1 MHFRYDDRRVN
12 TSIAPLRLAVIC
24 ASTRDGRFGP
34 TVANWIAEK
43 ARHHPS
49 FQAGYI
55 DLAEYP
61 LPLHLSRREG
71 AEGTAQLA
79 KVTAR
84 LRIADAFLV
93 VTPEYNHSFPAPL
106 KNLIDWHHSEWQAK
120 PIGFTSYGGMSGGLR
135 AIEQLRLVFAELHA
149 VTTRD
154 VVSFHGVWSQ
164 FDDAGRLVDS
174 RDAETAAKTMLDE
187 LAWWGSALRTAR
199 EHSPYA
205 W

>member
-1 MHFRYDDRRVN
+1 M
-12 TSIAPLRLAVIC
+12 RLAVIC

-49 FQAGYI
+49 FHAGYI

-61 LPLHLSRREG
+61 LPLHLSRRPG
-71 AEGTAQLA
+71 ADDTAHLA
-79 KVTAR
+79 KMTAR

-120 PIGFTSYGGMSGGLR
+120 PVGFTSYGGMSGGLR

-164 FDDAGRLVDS
+164 FDDAGQLVDS